1 MPPGLHAHPDR
12 LRWNERY
19 AGTPPTFE
27 PHPLAGAALTAGLPD
42 GPVLELACGRSGSA
56 LLLAAAGRR
65 VTAVDIADLAL
76 AQLAAEARRRGLAG
90 RIECVEADIPSR
102 EHGKERYALVLAT
115 HFWDPAAFAAA
126 CRAVMPAGLLGW
138 EALAADSAVDGPEQP
153 WRVVHGELSAQLPR
167 RFSVLEER
175 LVVSGGKRS
184 TRLLARAAP
193 PPEYE

>member
-19 AGTPPTFE
+19 ADTPPTFE
-27 PHPLAGAALTAGLPD
+27 PHPLASAAMAAGLPD

-56 LLLAAAGRR
+56 LLLAEAGRQI
-65 VTAVDIADLAL
+65 TAVDVSDLAL
-76 AQLAAEARRRGLAG
+76 TQLAAEARRRGLAD
-90 RIECVEADIPSR
+90 RIECMEADISSR
-102 EHGKERYALVLAT
+102 DHGQQRYALVLAT
-115 HFWDPAAFAAA
+115 HYWDPAAFAAA

-138 EALAADSAVDGPEQP
+138 EALAADPEGEGPAQP
-153 WRVVHGELSAQLPR
+153 WRVAHRELSARLPG
-167 RFSVLEER
+167 RFTVLEEQ

-193 PPEYE
+193 ATRV

>member
-1 MPPGLHAHPDR
+1 MHAHPDR

-19 AGTPPTFE
+19 AGTPPSFE
-27 PHPLAGAALTAGLPD
+27 PHPLVSAALTAGLPD

-65 VTAVDIADLAL
+65 VTAMDVSDLAL
-76 AQLAAEARRRGLAG
+76 TQLTAEARHRGLAD
-90 RIECVEADIPSR
+90 RIECVAADVSSR
-102 EHGKERYALVLAT
+102 DHGRERYALVLAT
-115 HFWDPAAFAAA
+115 HYWDPAAFAAA

-138 EALAADSAVDGPEQP
+138 EALAADPEGEGPAQP
-153 WRVVHGELSAQLPR
+153 WRVAHGELSARLPG
-167 RFSVLEER
+167 RFTVLEEQ

-193 PPEYE
+193 ATRV